1 MTSILY
7 VPTYTHHFLALGAVE
22 ENVMF
27 EQYVAMAGWFFA
39 KDGSS
44 CMAFKHAATFGL
56 EIKP

>member
-7 VPTYTHHFLALGAVE
+7 VPTCTHHFLTFGAAE

-27 EQYVAMAGWFFA
+27 QQYVAMAGWFFA
-39 KDGSS
+39 KDRSS
-44 CMAFKHAATFGL
+44 CIDFKHATTFGL

>member
-7 VPTYTHHFLALGAVE
+7 VPTRTRHFLALGVAE
-22 ENVMF
+22 ENVVF
-27 EQYVAMAGWFFA
+27 EQRVTMAGWCFA

-44 CMAFKHAATFGL
+44 CMDFKHAATFGL

>member
-7 VPTYTHHFLALGAVE
+7 VPTRTHHFLALGAAA

-27 EQYVAMAGWFFA
+27 EQYVAMTGWFFA

-44 CMAFKHAATFGL
+44 CTDFKHAATFGL